1 MHGLG
6 YDVRQIIFGWAGEG
20 RREMTGRMGKTR
32 NIFLVWLVW
41 PFITLGIYRIVWY
54 YKINREARD
63 LDERIIVSPGLA
75 VLAVTLG
82 AFIIVPPFVSIYKTG
97 ERIGQMQAA
106 AGLSSSCNGVLGLIG
121 SFVFALDALYY
132 QSELNKI
139 WAHLGGAPEGTAV
152 TLPGPL
158 SAASGWQ
165 EPGRSTGQ

>member
-63 LDERIIVSPGLA
+63 LDERIIVSPGLP

-82 AFIIVPPFVSIYKTG
+82 AFIIVPPCVSVSKPG

-121 SFVFALDALYY
+121 SFVFALDALYC
-132 QSELNKI
+132 QSDLNKI

>member
-1 MHGLG
+1 
-6 YDVRQIIFGWAGEG
+6 
-20 RREMTGRMGKTR
+20 MTGRVGKIR

-41 PFITLGIYRIVWY
+41 PLITLGIYRIVWW

-75 VLAVTLG
+75 VLAITLG
-82 AFIIVPPFVSIYKTG
+82 VFIIVPPFVSIYKTG

-121 SFVFALDALYY
+121 SFVLGLDALYY

-152 TLPGPL
+152 TLPGPP

-165 EPGRSTGQ
+165 EPGRGTGQ